1 MEKKNILNK
10 STINNEKSLLS
21 LPIEKIE
28 EYIQILEEFQN
39 KCEVEA
45 KFVEADLA
53 QKKIAQLIKIKN
65 KKNLLNRKTQQ
76 IEERDEL
83 ENTQKEELNEFNKE
97 QDKKFYELNEKFQEM
112 QNKLEEEH
120 NQQLKDLQQ
129 KYEEKYA
136 NYIIKPSPE
145 LINLNKKL
153 ELYVQKKDYKNAHQ
167 TQIDIANLTKKEKE
181 KFEQEKFK
189 TIQKEI
195 ENLQRKQLN
204 ETKGLELKIQSTYNS
219 FKKNRALKV
228 QELLLKYKNQFRDLE
243 NKQSNDI
250 KNLEKIAQGGMFKQ
264 GKTINYSN
272 AIRDKNINMNKTTSK
287 EK

>member
-1 MEKKNILNK
+1 MKKNILNK
-10 STINNEKSLLS
+10 STINNEKVLLS
-21 LPIEKIE
+21 LPLEKIE

-53 QKKIAQLIKIKN
+53 QKKIAQLLKIKN

-76 IEERDEL
+76 VEERDEL
-83 ENTQKEELNEFNKE
+83 ERTQKEELDEFNKE

-120 NQQLKDLQQ
+120 NSQLKDLQQ
-129 KYEEKYA
+129 KYEEKYS

-250 KNLEKIAQGGMFKQ
+250 KNLEKVAQGGMFKQ
-264 GKTINYSN
+264 GKTVNYSN
-272 AIRDKNINMNKTTSK
+272 VVRDKNVNFNRTSSAK
-287 EK
+287 

>member
-1 MEKKNILNK
+1 MDSQNILNK
-10 STINNEKSLLS
+10 SAINNEKSLLS
-21 LPIEKIE
+21 LSMEKIE

-53 QKKIAQLIKIKN
+53 QKKIAQLVKIKN
-65 KKNLLNRKTQQ
+65 KKNLLNRKNQQ
-76 IEERDEL
+76 IEEKDEL
-83 ENTQKEELNEFNKE
+83 ERSQKEELDEFNKD

-112 QNKLEEEH
+112 QNKLEEQH
-120 NQQLKDLQQ
+120 NSQLKDLQQ
-129 KYEEKYA
+129 KYEEKYS
-136 NYIIKPSPE
+136 NYTIKPSPE

-153 ELYVQKKDYKNAHQ
+153 ELYVQKKDYQNAHQ
-167 TQIDIANLTKKEKE
+167 TQIEIADLTKKEKE
-181 KFEQEKFK
+181 KFEKEKYK

-195 ENLQRKQLN
+195 ENLQKKHLN
-204 ETKGLELKIQSTYNS
+204 ETKGLELKIQSAYNS

-250 KNLEKIAQGGMFKQ
+250 KNLEKIVQGGMLKQ

-272 AIRDKNINMNKTTSK
+272 KVRDKNINFNKTATTK
-287 EK
+287 

>member
-1 MEKKNILNK
+1 MEKQNILNK
-10 STINNEKSLLS
+10 STINNEKSLLA

-53 QKKIAQLIKIKN
+53 QKKIAQLHKIKN
-65 KKNLLNRKTQQ
+65 KKKLIDKKNQQ
-76 IEERDEL
+76 IEEKDEL
-83 ENTQKEELNEFNKE
+83 ERTQKEELDEFNKE

-112 QNKLEEEH
+112 HNKLEEEH
-120 NQQLKDLQQ
+120 NSQLKALQQ
-129 KYEEKYA
+129 KYEEKYS
-136 NYIIKPSPE
+136 NYTIKPSTE

-153 ELYVQKKDYKNAHQ
+153 ELFVQKKDYKNAHQ
-167 TQIDIANLTKKEKE
+167 TQIDIANLTKIEKE
-181 KFEQEKFK
+181 KFEKEKFR

-195 ENLQRKQLN
+195 ENLQKKQLN
-204 ETKGLELKIQSTYNS
+204 ETKGLEQKIQSIYNN
-219 FKKNRALKV
+219 FKKNRAIKV

-250 KNLEKIAQGGMFKQ
+250 KNLEKVVQGGMLKQ
-264 GKTINYSN
+264 GKSVNYSN
-272 AIRDKNINMNKTTSK
+272 EIREKNVNFNRTTGTK
-287 EK
+287 